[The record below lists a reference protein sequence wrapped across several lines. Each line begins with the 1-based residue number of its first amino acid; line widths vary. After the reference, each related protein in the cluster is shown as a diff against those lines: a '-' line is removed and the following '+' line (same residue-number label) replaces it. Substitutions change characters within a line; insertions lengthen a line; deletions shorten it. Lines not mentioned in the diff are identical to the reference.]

1 MHKISFLKKKMI
13 SIKNDQKSVANLQN
27 NIFENFENTQNDSNI
42 FSVKND
48 LIRSIYSETIN
59 KI

>member
-1 MHKISFLKKKMI
+1 MT
-13 SIKNDQKSVANLQN
+13 KNQYSKLQN
-27 NIFENFENTQNDSNI
+27 NIFENFENTQNDSDI

-48 LIRSIYSETIN
+48 LIRSIYSETIT

>member
-1 MHKISFLKKKMI
+1 MI
-13 SIKNDQKSVANLQN
+13 SIKNDKKISKKSQNLQN
-27 NIFENFENTQNDSNI
+27 NIFENALNDPNI

-48 LIRSIYSETIN
+48 LIRSIYSEIIT

>member
-1 MHKISFLKKKMI
+1 MI
-13 SIKNDQKSVANLQN
+13 SIKNDRKSVANLQN